1 MNDKP
6 GQRVLVVD
14 DRRDIFEF
22 CERFLGEGRSFLHAP
37 NGRDALALLAAG
49 GITAVLLDRD
59 FSQADRAGLVGPPD
73 DVRNEGL
80 HILAA
85 IRRREASLPVLM
97 VTGLR
102 DSATAE
108 QAARLQAD
116 FLAWEDVVADPALLA
131 ARLDLAVLRAGGE
144 RDEVVARF
152 AAQGAIAASP
162 RMKDVLARLAPA
174 LGDSVPVLLLG
185 PTGSGKDW
193 LARALHAL
201 GPNPKGPFIE
211 VNAATLDA
219 SQANNELFGHVKGS
233 YTDAREDWK
242 GLLASA
248 DGGTF
253 FLNEVGDLPPD
264 TQARLLS
271 VLEGGQVRQIGTA
284 RLLPA
289 RFRLVCATSRDL
301 VALVASG
308 RFREDL
314 WHRIAG
320 HVVCLPPLALR
331 VEDIEPLACAFL
343 AATPAV
349 AAGRVR
355 GFAREALE
363 YLRRQPWPGNVRGL
377 QRVVE
382 VAAAAA
388 VHTVS
393 VADLRAALAHVDTLE
408 IARTAPSPCAGTDA
422 AGSPAMAMARAED
435 LVFCGRRLRD
445 VQRAYFFH
453 VLRRTGGNLA
463 AAARLAGV
471 AKSTMYEWRLRHAQD
486 NDGDDDGDG
495 DVDKDN
501 GEQDDGSRDEDQDD
515 DGAPRPAPIR

>member
-1 MNDKP
+1 MNDRAKP
-6 GQRVLVVD
+6 CVLVVD

-22 CERFLGEGRSFLHAP
+22 CERFLGEGLDFRHVSDGRS
-37 NGRDALALLAAG
+37 ALAWLDHGSIA
-49 GITAVLLDRD
+49 AVLLDRD
-59 FSQADRAGLVGPPD
+59 FSQARRDGLVGPPD

-80 HILAA
+80 HILSEL
-85 IRRREASLPVLM
+85 RRRHATLPVLM

-102 DSATAE
+102 DSTIAE
-108 QAARLQAD
+108 RAARLQAD

-131 ARLDLAVLRAGGE
+131 ARLDLAMTRAGGDGE
-144 RDEVVARF
+144 EIQARF
-152 AAQGAIAASP
+152 AAQGVIAVSP
-162 RMKDVLARLAPA
+162 QMKSVLAQLAPA
-174 LGDSVPVLLLG
+174 LADTVPVLLLG
-185 PTGSGKDW
+185 PTGSGKDC
-193 LARALHAL
+193 LARAVHAL
-201 GPNPKGPFIE
+201 GPRAKGPFLE

-219 SQANNELFGHVKGS
+219 GQANNELFGHVKGS

-253 FLNEVGDLPPD
+253 FLNEVADLPPD

-271 VLEGGQVRQIGTA
+271 VLEGGQVRQLGTA

-301 VALVASG
+301 VGLVASG
-308 RFREDL
+308 RFRDDL

-320 HVVCLPPLALR
+320 HVVKLPPLALR
-331 VEDIEPLACAFL
+331 TADIEPLARAFL
-343 AATPAV
+343 AATPAA

-363 YLRRQPWPGNVRGL
+363 YLCRQPWPGNVRSL

-393 VADLRAALAHVDTLE
+393 VADLRAALLHVGTLE
-408 IARTAPSPCAGTDA
+408 AARSA
-422 AGSPAMAMARAED
+422 AANTGPQGADDTSAMTMARAED
-435 LVFCGRRLRD
+435 LVFAGRKLRD
-445 VQRAYFFH
+445 VRRAYFFH
-453 VLRRTGGNLA
+453 VLERTGGNLA

-471 AKSTMYEWRLRHAQD
+471 AKSTMYEWRLRHAYR
-486 NDGDDDGDG
+486 DGDEGKEGEVGEGGEVGDNSSGGG
-495 DVDKDN
+495 DRP
-501 GEQDDGSRDEDQDD
+501 S
-515 DGAPRPAPIR
+515 APAG